1 MHFNLFTR
9 ILILLFFL
17 LILEENSFSQEQK
30 DTIFFNNGT
39 IIIGKIKKVKLGVIT
54 FDPDNA
60 NDITVQ
66 LRNLSAIAAVR
77 DVFRIETINHVIYY
91 GKLIPYGKKGYV
103 QFVNGTD
110 TAILNV
116 QEIAIM
122 SPSSNVF
129 FQRFAGN
136 VGLGYNY
143 NRSSNFGRLNF
154 DGALN

>member
-1 MHFNLFTR
+1 MHFHLFSR

-77 DVFRIETINHVIYY
+77 DVFRIETIYHMIYY
-91 GKLIPYGKKGYV
+91 GKLIPYSQKG
-103 QFVNGTD
+103 
-110 TAILNV
+110 
-116 QEIAIM
+116 
-122 SPSSNVF
+122 
-129 FQRFAGN
+129 
-136 VGLGYNY
+136 
-143 NRSSNFGRLNF
+143 
-154 DGALN
+154 